1 MTKYRLEFEEDLA
14 DENGI
19 FDTYEQALDVVSE
32 VESNMSVGAEVLHM
46 SNPGDYPLDEDDD
59 YSVGYE
65 ITEIDD

>member
-19 FDTYEQALDVVSE
+19 FDTYEQALDAVSE
-32 VESNMSVGAEVLHM
+32 VESNMRVGAEVLHM

-59 YSVGYE
+59 YSVDYE